1 MTVLPTSGAGGSATG
16 AAARQPG
23 NSAGNVDYQS
33 FLKLLVAE
41 MKNQDPSNPMDSTQ
55 YVAQLAS
62 FSQVEQTIQVNN
74 KLADLLQGSAVSQA
88 GSLLGHTLTSADGTV
103 SGVVSTVKVT
113 SDGLVAVLE
122 GGTEVAVETGITVQ

>member
-1 MTVLPTSGAGGSATG
+1 MTVLPTSSAGSSNTG
-16 AAARQPG
+16 TGTTQSTS
-23 NSAGNVDYQS
+23 SAGNVDYQS

-62 FSQVEQTIQVNN
+62 FSSVEQTIQVNN
-74 KLADLLQGSAVSQA
+74 KLADLLQGSAVAQA
-88 GSLLGHTLTSADGTV
+88 DSLLGHTLTSADGSV
-103 SGVVSTVKVT
+103 SGVVSTVKLT

-122 GGTEVAVETGITVQ
+122 GGTEVTVETGITVQ